1 VAASEVPSPP
11 SPYPLFENTENAGG
25 VIGLLPGH
33 TSGCFVSVPI
43 QADGKTGWDL
53 LLWEENEPSL
63 PQPSSPSGGAPEPS
77 SPENLPENSC
87 LPDNG
92 SAGGLPGN
100 PCPENSSPEPESLQ
114 GYENLAP
121 GTPENSP
128 EVEGNSSLENL
139 SEFSDNGSPENL
151 QGSCSGGSENLA
163 PETSPPENLS
173 PNPPENSP
181 EPGASEGL
189 ENGGSGGSENLSPE
203 SSPEVAGESS
213 SPQAPSENLTAGN
226 PSPEAPGSGEL
237 AQENGG
243 QENEAPGP
251 ETAEACSESGTT
263 PQAAV
268 GSEVSL
274 QVRVSQDGENWGEW
288 MGPGGPGTFF
298 TSPPADLS
306 FLPPSRYLQF
316 RVLLRAG
323 DPRLSGENGPRAWG
337 FRISCGERDLSE
349 ESEGW
354 LENFLSRYPRGKYL
368 RVERLGAEGGEVQSS
383 FPLLRRIRLKP
394 ARPVRGVVVAASP
407 LESLPEGV
415 PGLEGKR
422 VLAYLEISTSLPR
435 KLLRSAELEFSVPK
449 GWLGGNTWRGSR
461 VAVYHFDGHW
471 EELPTRE
478 LGENS
483 SEVTLLATTPG
494 FSVFA
499 FVDNTNLDF
508 SRGLFE
514 NTENVDNY
522 VRLISG
528 YTLGRFTSRVFDA
541 GGIAQWDNLAWS
553 FVEPQ
558 APASEIDY
566 VGAEPDVLKDGSG
579 RVGTLWSGS
588 YANLQN
594 QDGVVENVSEA
605 STGGGGQQITY
616 SYASTEIVY
625 EGGTTDFD
633 NAKAED
639 YNYENVYENLPFLA
653 HFFENSEEVSN
664 ATVDPVAVIDNTF
677 TPSAG
682 DYLVV
687 ATAEIGSN
695 NTAGRTVVDLIIND
709 VYGEITAAP
718 QNTANRFNIAWI
730 KKLNFP
736 GDPVNVRM
744 TFNDSSGSYTAYIR
758 NARIMFLKLNDY
770 FYQERESTF
779 STTSAA
785 LQTVTT
791 LNFSTATPDNY
802 LILASTE
809 ASVSVNNQ
817 TGSLRLSIDDSDNED
832 LAFRVTVAYD
842 WRAFGVMKFAE
853 LGAGSHSVQWMAA
866 VAGGKYIYARRS
878 RIIAIPIGKIV
889 NYRAENTSSGNLI
902 YQPSLDYSDYYVTLA
917 YAQQYNNA
925 AVAYENYLINNVAYD
940 THAEYT
946 RVAGFV
952 SVLLQKTLYLSA
964 GPNTFQLQAINAT
977 ASRNARIIAIYPRAA
992 LFDIEHQIMAATSK
1006 DNYELQVRYYV
1017 TGESGDAENV
1027 SVYLWNF
1034 YTGQWDLV
1042 GILSGGSATSPN
1054 VFTYDITG
1062 TNYML
1067 GSGLVRVRFVQPE
1080 PDLKRTYLMLDY
1092 VRVREIKYLPAG
1104 QSLNWQYTITGVTTG
1119 YENYDL
1125 KITAYSYNDLEY
1137 IWVDVWNVMSGSWE
1151 FTGYY
1156 LSRNTPAT
1164 ITYRLS
1170 PIENYLDG
1178 ENVYVRFRD
1187 DSPSDATPTYIIV
1200 DMVRLEEA
1208 FWGTSDVRLQVR
1220 VSGDNTN
1227 WTDWMGPDGTPNTY
1241 FEASVT
1247 SMENIPDNRYIQYRI
1262 YFWTNTTNLT
1272 GANGPKVDWVKISAS
1287 SLPNLI
1293 YPIGGIN
1300 LNNSRPTFQWETVA
1314 ADNYRIQVA
1323 TDSGFTNPV
1332 IDNSSIPG
1340 TENSWTPPSPLP
1352 DNLYYWRIQR
1362 YFNNSWYAW
1371 TPAETFRIDTIAPG
1385 PPPLTSPSD
1394 GEVLNDNTPLLDWEP
1409 PPENSYPLLYQVWIA
1424 YDSSF
1429 LSSVPGYPTG
1439 WISTDNYEVP
1449 SPGLPDNTYYWKV
1462 RAMDNAG
1469 NIGSWPTTYRSFRID
1484 TTPPQVPTPIWPS
1497 PGQWTQARPN
1507 LDWSAVTLENDGDAE
1522 LSTPILYEVQ
1532 VSQDPTFGAG
1542 VYSSGWISDDNWI
1555 AAPCYE
1561 NNTVWYWRVRARDNA
1576 GTGNESDWSGS
1587 RSFRVDNE
1595 CPRVQLYLPENDA
1608 VLTDQLTVTLRWYT
1622 TVDGGSGLENYQIQ
1636 IDDSGDFG
1644 SPLVDTLLPPTEN
1657 SYTHPFPGIGVYWW
1671 RVRARDAVGNW
1682 GEWSESR
1689 CLTLRRWF
1697 SLEGWS
1703 SSTFTPVGVW
1713 YPLEG
1718 WTGGALTPVAW
1729 SPSESWSAAISAP
1742 VPAPVPLSPP
1752 NGTNINNSTPTF
1764 RWENLQPADT
1774 YDLQVDN
1781 DNDWTTVW
1789 PTDLTGLGAK
1799 SYTPFSPYPDGVYYW
1814 RVRQTRTGA
1823 TGPWSEIWILRVDT
1837 RAPAAPILVSPR
1849 DGENLNDNTPLLD
1862 WEPVTTQADGTPE
1875 YATPVTYEIQLSN
1888 VSDFGNIVWSDNRF
1902 TSDNREVSIQLPDN
1916 VYYWRVR
1923 AWDNAGNP
1931 SAWSTVGSFRIDT
1944 VAPPAPILDYPT
1956 GGVWTNGAPNLQWH
1970 LTVTENSKPIKYRI
1984 QIRLSAGSYYSPVRD
1999 VWVEG
2004 DEVENWVVT
2013 PAITTEEVYYWHVM
2027 AIDNAGNPSPWSAED
2042 SFRVDRTPPNKVV
2055 LYRPDNNGCS
2065 ESLAQTFQWYTGSDS
2080 SPGSGIVGYW
2090 IQISTEPDFST
2101 LVHENTWT
2109 ANENSYSYTLPA
2121 YGRYYWRV
2129 CARDAVGWVGPWSD
2143 PFALHVGRWLSLE
2156 TWTSSTRNVPL
2167 GWLELEG
2174 WAATAASVPPS
2185 WRELEVWS
2193 SGVSATAIWRSLD
2206 SWTSMVSSVPVVWR
2220 SLDSWSGT
2228 VSPIPLYWY
2237 SLDSW
2242 TSTVSSVP
2250 VVWRSLDSWSGTVA
2264 SVPVLWHAVEGWTCT
2279 VSSVPLY
2286 WHPLE
2291 SWGVT
2296 VPAPASWRAVE
2307 GWSGRVGTP
2316 VSWYFLEAC
2325 TGALSAPVPAP
2336 ILLSPRNGENM
2347 RETTPTLM
2355 WDNLQPADSY
2365 WFQVATDGGFNSIV
2379 VEFTSWVGKSYTHVA
2394 GFTDGL
2400 YYWRVCQ
2407 TRTGVTGPWSQ
2418 VWTFRVDTLP
2428 PRAPS
2433 VTFPT
2438 DNLNLGYPNPRVTWI
2453 PPEENSLPLTY
2464 DLWVDNDSDF
2474 GSPEVTALRLSE
2486 NSYTLPSLPDGMYY
2500 LRVRA
2505 VDNAGN
2511 PGENA
2516 QLRFRID
2523 TVPPAAPVLVS
2534 PADGVWVN
2542 ENVTLDW
2549 EPVQENSTPVMYRVQ
2564 VSIYSDFATIERDSG
2579 WIYGDNWTV
2588 TPPLVTEYRYYWR
2601 VKARDNALGPNGE
2614 NGNEGQWS
2622 AVRSFRLDV
2631 KPPSVP
2637 SPSSPSPEACTEN
2650 LTVRFE
2656 WARAY
2661 DDYDNPNDPWSS
2673 GVAYYVIQVAGD
2685 RSFSSP
2691 LLETTI
2697 PDNSC
2702 LLTLP
2707 AYGRYYWRVRAV
2719 DAVGHAGD
2727 WSENRPFHVG
2737 RWLSLETWT
2746 SSTQNVPLG
2755 WLELEGWSGTASTVV
2770 SWGRLE
2776 EWSMTL
2782 AFPASWGRLEEWSM
2796 TLAFPASWGTLEGWT
2811 VGVPAPASWLS
2822 LEGWSGTASTVVS
2835 WGTLEGWSGTVGAP
2849 VPPPVLISPPDRS
2862 GYAGVTVTFTWDN
2875 LQPADSYHIQIDD
2888 EDTFSPPLVA
2898 DNILS
2903 TKSLT
2908 YDLPGTG
2915 TYYWKVRMSRTGAW
2929 SEWSAVWRVSVDVT
2943 PPAPPVLVSPRNW
2956 ENLNDPTPLL
2966 DWEPVEENSYPVAY
2980 FVFVYDVSTNTQVE
2994 NATLYDYGTGENTRW
3009 EVRTVL
3015 PDGQYYWKVY
3025 ARDSA
3030 GWSSPSSEEWYFRVD
3045 TLPPASPPLDSPSDD
3060 YKTNQTTVTLSWFAP
3075 PENSLPLTYYA
3086 AVSDNP
3092 AFPYENENSG
3102 WIENPGWT
3110 VTLADGHWYWRVR
3123 ARDNAG
3129 NVGPW
3134 SEVRRLVVD
3143 IDPPAAPILY
3153 LPENNLETNDNTVY
3167 FEWYPVEKEVTGAE
3181 EDSPPL
3187 TYYVSISDSAEFPHE
3202 NYGSGWIPE
3211 NRWESPPIPDGV
3223 WYWRVR
3229 ARDNA
3234 GNVGPWSE
3242 VRRMVVDTSVPTP
3255 PVPLSPP
3262 DMDNL
3267 NNTTPTLRWE
3277 NSLDLTTVWYKV
3289 WVATDNEFRNVVA
3302 ESGWILENSWTTPA
3316 LPDNLYY
3323 WRVQARDQFLNYSEN
3338 SATFRF
3344 RVDTLPPSPPTPVWP
3359 VQVKVNDNSPN
3370 FRWIAPPENSLP
3382 LTYRVAVKNI
3392 LGDVIHLGPWVYGE
3406 NYEYPG
3412 ELPDDEYYW
3421 CVQARDD
3428 AGNAGSFSGD
3438 SWFRVDTRKPSVP
3451 QPLSPVEGE
3460 NLNDNTPLLR
3470 WTAVTTDITG
3480 GVEKSPPVTYRVWVA
3495 TDEAFTNPLESPWLS
3510 ENSWE
3515 VPALPDGVY
3524 YWRVCARDNAGNI
3537 GDNSPT
3543 RRFRVDTLPP
3553 ENVFLIWPENGSNV
3567 GSQPNLDWN
3576 PAVDNSLPVRYR
3588 VLINRLGV
3596 TENYRDS
3603 GWILPDNWVVAPPLP
3618 DNDYEW
3624 RVLARDNAGNVFE
3637 TPARWFRVE
3646 TQPPAAPRLYSPL
3659 NGENTRD
3666 NTPLLGWENVWDVS
3680 RPVMFYVWVA
3690 TDNNFTN
3697 VVGERG
3703 WIYENWWEITP
3714 ALPDGVYYWR
3724 VCARDNVGNVGEN
3737 SATWSFRVDTLP
3749 PAAVQLS
3756 RPENAWATENLTVTF
3771 EWERVEENSLPVVYT
3786 LQVGRDPSFQNAE
3799 NLQTTENLLVH
3810 TLPGADHYYWRV
3822 RARDNAG
3829 NEGPWSEVRFLMI
3842 CRWRSLDSWQA
3853 GLAAPAGW
3861 RYAEGWQAG
3870 VTASPL
3876 GWAPLERWT
3885 GTVGSVGPAPLLLS
3899 PANGVKTNEN
3909 RPTFRWDNTNL
3920 WENGAYVGWRA
3931 DSWEIWI
3938 DNTPNFDN
3946 SGGRLLRENTVENFY
3961 TPSLQ
3966 LPDENYF
3973 WRVRGWYL
3981 GFPSPFSSTFSLLI
3995 DTLPPTVPQKVG
4007 PSDGFITTNLT
4018 VTLNWSPSSDS
4029 SRSPTGENA
4038 GVAHYELIVDNDF
4051 IPPYAHYDNSLT
4063 STTKNVTLSPG
4074 IYRWIVRAWDW
4085 AGNVSENQAP
4095 WTFIIDTAG
4104 PSTPSPLEPVGTK
4117 TNATLIYFD
4126 WTDAEDDYSG
4136 VDHYHIQVDNDPDF
4150 GSPEYE
4156 EWPSA
4161 SYLYLQI
4168 SSDENYFWR
4177 VRAIDRAGNPGEWST
4192 PASFLRDTCP
4202 PSAPSLSSPPDGHI
4216 TENTTLTFTWS
4227 LSTDNSYSPTG
4238 ESAGVWKYEVW
4249 VDNDSNFSSPEV
4261 RENVNHPENSLQA
4274 LLQDGNYFWKVRAW
4288 DWAGNAGPWSQTWS
4302 FIVDTTPPE
4311 APVLLSPPSGSSTKD
4326 NTPVLSWTKPY
4337 DLAGVWKYE
4346 VWVDNDPDFSSPEVR
4361 ENVLE
4366 NVWEVSVELPDEN
4379 YFWRVRAYDVLGH
4392 VGSWS
4397 SPFSLMVDTVP
4408 PPAPSASPSDGTI
4421 TKQKN
4426 PTLTWAGVVDLS
4438 RSPTGEVSGLRWYEL
4453 QIDNDPDFGS
4463 LLLTQFT
4470 PDNVFAAGSDENYP
4484 SLGFTDENW
4493 FYRVRAWDN
4502 AGNAGPWSQTWSF
4515 IVDTTPPPPPVPL
4528 LPENNG
4534 MRREAQ
4540 VTFIWSVPEDL
4551 SGIASYTLF
4560 VDNDEDFSSP
4570 SSYLVTTSS
4579 KTVTLTDERYYW
4591 RVRATDR
4598 AGNTGENSV
4607 TYSFLLDTVAP
4618 QVTTLGTP
4626 VNGLVTRENVQ
4637 TFSWSY
4643 VQDLSN
4649 SPTGEVAG
4657 VRCYELW
4664 IDNDSTFTSP
4674 FLQEN
4679 LTENLRQVELPDE
4692 NWFWRVRVWD
4702 NAGNFST
4709 SEVRSLL
4716 VDTRPP
4722 DVPIPSSPSDGAKT
4736 RDNRPV
4742 FSWSAVVDRSWSP
4755 TGENSGV
4762 RCYELWVDN
4771 DPDFSSPEVLENVST
4786 TSFQPSFLP
4795 DENYSWRV
4803 RAWDWAGNAGGFS
4816 PTRTLLIDTVAPPAP
4831 PKVDVSPDT
4840 GVDDPPQRVVT
4851 KENTVT
4857 LYWQEVQDTSSSP
4870 TGENAGVRWYEVTLE
4885 NVATGYRIS
4894 ENVAGTSRTLTVP
4907 EGEWRWWVRAWDW
4920 AGNVS
4925 ENQAP
4930 WTLIVDLTKPSPPAL
4945 VSPINGAV
4953 TNNYTIRFDW
4963 QDGWDQYG
4971 IPSTGAYTIQVDNST
4986 AFSETSPY
4994 FKSATVDLSER
5005 TFIFYAGGAPQD
5017 ERYYWRVKVKDNAG
5031 NESDW
5036 SSVWD
5041 VLLDTLPPEVPSKAY
5056 PDNNAVLND
5065 NQVTLAWGDVV
5076 DRSRSPSGDVAG
5088 LACYELW
5095 VATDNAFSRLV
5106 LRENLTSSSRSLELP
5121 DNRYWWKV
5129 RAWDRANNAS
5139 DFEAPFTFVVDVNP
5153 PPAPSLLS
5161 PENGLVTK
5169 DNRPVFRWTQVYDVT
5184 GVSYELWVD
5193 NDPDFSSPEVLEN
5206 VEENSYQPPGLG
5218 DELYYWR
5225 VRAWDGLIGG
5235 NRKAGEFSE
5244 VRVFLVDTVPPD
5256 LPENSPLHGRI
5267 VGDKFIPLSWNP
5279 VEDRSGSPTG
5289 EVAGL
5294 SRYEVQVDNDPD
5306 FSSVDYTGTTAD
5318 NVWST
5323 GDPGYPSAGFR
5334 EDNFYFRVRAWD
5346 NAGNVPPWTSCTVWN
5361 FVVDLTRPY
5370 GPALYLP
5377 DNNAAENHVAGDYVV
5392 VDHSWE
5398 EVKDAS
5404 GIDHYEIQVSLNPSF
5419 TSLLPSE
5426 YFSSNPSHLT
5436 SPTVTVFYP
5445 YDGRYWWRVRAYDRA
5460 APDQPGDW
5468 SRVYELVVDRV
5479 KPLTPSLH
5487 LPENGKVTSDN
5498 TPSFGWEN
5506 VPDNTSQAEQVSGV
5520 DHFVL
5525 QLDTSPAFSSP
5536 RTFDNLRE
5544 NGFTLPAEN
5553 SLPVGLWYWRVRA
5566 VDRAG
5571 NAGDWSGAFT
5581 LRIEDLVLTLFLSDN
5596 AVNPG
5601 ESLTAHGRAS
5611 WQPGNSPVVG
5621 ENVEVSL
5628 DGSPLENLA
5637 TDENGEYSL
5646 TLSSTVLGLHTVR
5659 VSLTDNQGTRE
5670 ENELTF
5676 KVETLTLTVSLNDYV
5691 VNPDQ
5696 SLTVSGRV
5704 RRVWENVPETSATVS
5719 VYIDDQIAGEGGTN
5733 QSGDYSVAVKAPSSL
5748 GPHQLRVRAVNT
5760 EGITGENRTS
5770 FTVKTLSVSLSLTD
5784 TAGNP
5789 RSEANPGEALRISGT
5804 VRLQP
5809 EGFPVTLN
5817 PIDLFLDNV
5826 LIRTDNTDLW
5836 GSYRFDVTAPEEIG
5850 TYEYRV
5856 RITGPEGITGENF
5869 ALLTVRRIDISMAYD
5884 DGVVNPGQ
5892 VNRVSG
5898 RAVLQPG
5905 NQPVQFSKV
5914 SFSLF
5919 DENGSWSGGAENYTD
5934 ANGNYSI
5941 TFASPSRIGTYY
5953 GKASTTVGVFWS
5965 ENVKELYVK
5974 TVRLSLTFDDNI
5986 VTLTQNFTMSG
5997 EAVLLP
6003 DNVPVRNTAVE
6014 IKVDGFPE
6022 TTVYTDENGR
6032 YSYLYTKDAP
6042 APSKHTVQVRLQNPE
6057 GIVGENTGYFEQRV
6071 VTFEWFGT
6079 LDSHGQ
6085 FDGVLNP
6092 GENFYLAVRILE
6104 NNGSEVFPVTMG
6116 SATVKVDGAT
6126 PSPPG
6131 LTHVT
6136 SGYWRTYASYTAPSS
6151 LGTYVRYL
6159 DVSILTANGISG
6171 YVYGQPAPYQVKA
6184 LRLPVL
6190 LSDRVVNPG
6199 ENVTV
6204 SGTLTLLPEG
6214 TPVENENVILTFAGQ
6229 EFVLPASSTGNY
6241 SLTLAAP
6248 GQIGKENVRVRV
6260 TDRRGLEAENST
6272 TLTVGTLWISLI
6284 PQGEVAPEGVPF
6296 GFSGRALSL
6305 PDLTPASRINLQV
6318 YVSGQLVR
6326 SVQTLDNG
6334 DYSFTYT
6341 FPKRGLYEVRVSG
6354 VDAEGLRGEN
6364 SREVLA
6370 GRPINLR
6377 GEVRSLEGTP
6387 IPTTFTFYEVGTG
6400 EKAFEVST
6408 DASGRYSKQ
6417 VFAGRFD
6424 LEVRFTGLGATLRY
6438 ENLNLDQL
6446 QPYDNLENLVRAD
6459 TPPSA
6464 FTSVDGTR
6472 ATHRSVVVLLHPV
6485 FTDNFSRLT
6494 VTFDFSSYLSQ
6505 VGDVW
6510 YLRVYRAEG
6519 WDFWTRVRSGTW
6531 INQGGTIDITHYTI
6545 TAEDNLRSS
6554 TAAYVLAEY
6563 DPFATQ
6569 VLRLENTISQME
6581 QATGALT
6588 QASGTMSGAAENLK
6602 RVVDNMASIVS
6613 GLVTQENMKTLENT
6627 LLSPLQTM
6635 SRILDNL
6642 IALQGTSVGLM
6653 ENMIDALWSGFRTV
6667 WQGIE
6672 NLRQQESE
6680 SASRLQSLMENAFQL
6695 MMENVAPREPI
6706 TVDPESLSLELY
6718 QEGTADVYLTVKNNA
6733 FIPLDLRPSAAG
6745 EVKDEDF
6752 LAFSP
6757 TLLSLNPGETGRIK
6771 VSVKI
6776 PRRTPPKTY
6785 TGEVVIKDTATEK
6798 SVPVTIRV
6806 LPSARGLFDLKVT
6819 PMVRTVSPGGMLPV
6833 KVTLVNMGEM
6843 ASETQ
6848 LFLELLTSAGVTLLP
6863 DATGQSKLVE
6873 AGETVT
6879 VDASLQVPDTAEEGY
6894 YLVKARADYRLNGNV
6909 ISVSATDTVEVRK
6922 YLRAELKMVPPSIAP
6937 GKVVRVGVEVKNVGN
6952 SSISSLVSVQLVTAA
6967 GEVIAEAAENLTLEA
6982 GETRL
6987 HTFELRVPENLP
6999 EGDYLVRTGGTYLWA
7014 GKEFSLTP
7022 DQEFMQVRRPPR
7034 ELKVLG
7040 LPLWMLALLL
7050 LCLVGMGVAGRFS
7063 YRYVKRR
7070 RGAKRRFEAT
7080 LFLNELPQP
7089 GPDSI
7094 KLGTL
7099 AEAKRDAYL
7108 KLNDL
7113 RMHVITAGATGG
7125 GKTISSMVIAEEALK
7140 QGKNV
7145 IVFDPTAQWTGFL
7158 RKCTDERM
7166 LSHYPRFG
7174 LTEADARSFPG
7185 VVKLITNPRQKID
7198 MKELLGEEARGKITV
7213 FVIERLKPGDMDV
7226 FVTNV
7231 IQSIFESQPREH
7243 PELKV
7248 LLIFDEVHR
7257 LLPKYGGSGAGELQ
7271 LERAV
7276 REFRK
7281 WGIGVMLVSQ
7291 TIADFSETI
7300 KTNCRTQIQFWT
7312 REEEELR
7319 RIAAKYG
7326 EEHVRSVSRAPIGF
7340 GMVVNPDYNRGRPY
7354 YVNFRP
7360 ILHSPFRLSPEELD
7374 KYYAA
7379 DDRIENIKFKLKKL
7393 EEKGVDVFDLRIE
7406 LGLAQRKLEE
7416 ASFDMVNAYLDS
7428 LEPRVDEVCAKHKL
7442 KGIKRVIELVPE
7454 EEIRR
7459 TQMAA
7464 IRERERQLAMM
7475 KRPPEIVEAYKEI
7488 LGAKKEVKHGEAE
7501 KPLKEEK
7508 EEEMVHPEARGEKLE
7523 EAEEKAKGEEKKKKN
7538 GGKNGGSKRKG

>member
-1 VAASEVPSPP
+1 
-11 SPYPLFENTENAGG
+11 
-25 VIGLLPGH
+25 
-33 TSGCFVSVPI
+33 
-43 QADGKTGWDL
+43 
-53 LLWEENEPSL
+53 
-63 PQPSSPSGGAPEPS
+63 
-77 SPENLPENSC
+77 
-87 LPDNG
+87 
-92 SAGGLPGN
+92 
-100 PCPENSSPEPESLQ
+100 
-114 GYENLAP
+114 
-121 GTPENSP
+121 
-128 EVEGNSSLENL
+128 
-139 SEFSDNGSPENL
+139 
-151 QGSCSGGSENLA
+151 
-163 PETSPPENLS
+163 
-173 PNPPENSP
+173 
-181 EPGASEGL
+181 
-189 ENGGSGGSENLSPE
+189 
-203 SSPEVAGESS
+203 
-213 SPQAPSENLTAGN
+213 
-226 PSPEAPGSGEL
+226 
-237 AQENGG
+237 
-243 QENEAPGP
+243 
-251 ETAEACSESGTT
+251 
-263 PQAAV
+263 
-268 GSEVSL
+268 
-274 QVRVSQDGENWGEW
+274 
-288 MGPGGPGTFF
+288 
-298 TSPPADLS
+298 
-306 FLPPSRYLQF
+306 
-316 RVLLRAG
+316 
-323 DPRLSGENGPRAWG
+323 
-337 FRISCGERDLSE
+337 
-349 ESEGW
+349 
-354 LENFLSRYPRGKYL
+354 
-368 RVERLGAEGGEVQSS
+368 
-383 FPLLRRIRLKP
+383 
-394 ARPVRGVVVAASP
+394 
-407 LESLPEGV
+407 
-415 PGLEGKR
+415 
-422 VLAYLEISTSLPR
+422 
-435 KLLRSAELEFSVPK
+435 
-449 GWLGGNTWRGSR
+449 
-461 VAVYHFDGHW
+461 
-471 EELPTRE
+471 
-478 LGENS
+478 
-483 SEVTLLATTPG
+483 
-494 FSVFA
+494 
-499 FVDNTNLDF
+499 
-508 SRGLFE
+508 
-514 NTENVDNY
+514 
-522 VRLISG
+522 
-528 YTLGRFTSRVFDA
+528 
-541 GGIAQWDNLAWS
+541 
-553 FVEPQ
+553 
-558 APASEIDY
+558 
-566 VGAEPDVLKDGSG
+566 
-579 RVGTLWSGS
+579 
-588 YANLQN
+588 
-594 QDGVVENVSEA
+594 
-605 STGGGGQQITY
+605 
-616 SYASTEIVY
+616 
-625 EGGTTDFD
+625 
-633 NAKAED
+633 
-639 YNYENVYENLPFLA
+639 
-653 HFFENSEEVSN
+653 
-664 ATVDPVAVIDNTF
+664 
-677 TPSAG
+677 
-682 DYLVV
+682 
-687 ATAEIGSN
+687 
-695 NTAGRTVVDLIIND
+695 
-709 VYGEITAAP
+709 
-718 QNTANRFNIAWI
+718 
-730 KKLNFP
+730 
-736 GDPVNVRM
+736 
-744 TFNDSSGSYTAYIR
+744 
-758 NARIMFLKLNDY
+758 
-770 FYQERESTF
+770 
-779 STTSAA
+779 
-785 LQTVTT
+785 
-791 LNFSTATPDNY
+791 
-802 LILASTE
+802 
-809 ASVSVNNQ
+809 
-817 TGSLRLSIDDSDNED
+817 
-832 LAFRVTVAYD
+832 
-842 WRAFGVMKFAE
+842 
-853 LGAGSHSVQWMAA
+853 
-866 VAGGKYIYARRS
+866 
-878 RIIAIPIGKIV
+878 
-889 NYRAENTSSGNLI
+889 
-902 YQPSLDYSDYYVTLA
+902 
-917 YAQQYNNA
+917 
-925 AVAYENYLINNVAYD
+925 
-940 THAEYT
+940 
-946 RVAGFV
+946 
-952 SVLLQKTLYLSA
+952 
-964 GPNTFQLQAINAT
+964 
-977 ASRNARIIAIYPRAA
+977 
-992 LFDIEHQIMAATSK
+992 
-1006 DNYELQVRYYV
+1006 
-1017 TGESGDAENV
+1017 
-1027 SVYLWNF
+1027 
-1034 YTGQWDLV
+1034 
-1042 GILSGGSATSPN
+1042 
-1054 VFTYDITG
+1054 
-1062 TNYML
+1062 
-1067 GSGLVRVRFVQPE
+1067 
-1080 PDLKRTYLMLDY
+1080 
-1092 VRVREIKYLPAG
+1092 
-1104 QSLNWQYTITGVTTG
+1104 
-1119 YENYDL
+1119 
-1125 KITAYSYNDLEY
+1125 
-1137 IWVDVWNVMSGSWE
+1137 
-1151 FTGYY
+1151 
-1156 LSRNTPAT
+1156 
-1164 ITYRLS
+1164 
-1170 PIENYLDG
+1170 
-1178 ENVYVRFRD
+1178 
-1187 DSPSDATPTYIIV
+1187 
-1200 DMVRLEEA
+1200 
-1208 FWGTSDVRLQVR
+1208 
-1220 VSGDNTN
+1220 
-1227 WTDWMGPDGTPNTY
+1227 
-1241 FEASVT
+1241 
-1247 SMENIPDNRYIQYRI
+1247 
-1262 YFWTNTTNLT
+1262 
-1272 GANGPKVDWVKISAS
+1272 
-1287 SLPNLI
+1287 
-1293 YPIGGIN
+1293 
-1300 LNNSRPTFQWETVA
+1300 
-1314 ADNYRIQVA
+1314 
-1323 TDSGFTNPV
+1323 
-1332 IDNSSIPG
+1332 
-1340 TENSWTPPSPLP
+1340 
-1352 DNLYYWRIQR
+1352 
-1362 YFNNSWYAW
+1362 
-1371 TPAETFRIDTIAPG
+1371 
-1385 PPPLTSPSD
+1385 
-1394 GEVLNDNTPLLDWEP
+1394 
-1409 PPENSYPLLYQVWIA
+1409 
-1424 YDSSF
+1424 
-1429 LSSVPGYPTG
+1429 
-1439 WISTDNYEVP
+1439 
-1449 SPGLPDNTYYWKV
+1449 
-1462 RAMDNAG
+1462 
-1469 NIGSWPTTYRSFRID
+1469 
-1484 TTPPQVPTPIWPS
+1484 
-1497 PGQWTQARPN
+1497 
-1507 LDWSAVTLENDGDAE
+1507 
-1522 LSTPILYEVQ
+1522 
-1532 VSQDPTFGAG
+1532 
-1542 VYSSGWISDDNWI
+1542 
-1555 AAPCYE
+1555 
-1561 NNTVWYWRVRARDNA
+1561 
-1576 GTGNESDWSGS
+1576 
-1587 RSFRVDNE
+1587 
-1595 CPRVQLYLPENDA
+1595 
-1608 VLTDQLTVTLRWYT
+1608 
-1622 TVDGGSGLENYQIQ
+1622 
-1636 IDDSGDFG
+1636 
-1644 SPLVDTLLPPTEN
+1644 
-1657 SYTHPFPGIGVYWW
+1657 
-1671 RVRARDAVGNW
+1671 
-1682 GEWSESR
+1682 
-1689 CLTLRRWF
+1689 
-1697 SLEGWS
+1697 
-1703 SSTFTPVGVW
+1703 
-1713 YPLEG
+1713 
-1718 WTGGALTPVAW
+1718 
-1729 SPSESWSAAISAP
+1729 
-1742 VPAPVPLSPP
+1742 
-1752 NGTNINNSTPTF
+1752 
-1764 RWENLQPADT
+1764 
-1774 YDLQVDN
+1774 
-1781 DNDWTTVW
+1781 
-1789 PTDLTGLGAK
+1789 
-1799 SYTPFSPYPDGVYYW
+1799 
-1814 RVRQTRTGA
+1814 
-1823 TGPWSEIWILRVDT
+1823 
-1837 RAPAAPILVSPR
+1837 
-1849 DGENLNDNTPLLD
+1849 
-1862 WEPVTTQADGTPE
+1862 
-1875 YATPVTYEIQLSN
+1875 
-1888 VSDFGNIVWSDNRF
+1888 
-1902 TSDNREVSIQLPDN
+1902 
-1916 VYYWRVR
+1916 
-1923 AWDNAGNP
+1923 
-1931 SAWSTVGSFRIDT
+1931 
-1944 VAPPAPILDYPT
+1944 
-1956 GGVWTNGAPNLQWH
+1956 
-1970 LTVTENSKPIKYRI
+1970 
-1984 QIRLSAGSYYSPVRD
+1984 
-1999 VWVEG
+1999 
-2004 DEVENWVVT
+2004 
-2013 PAITTEEVYYWHVM
+2013 
-2027 AIDNAGNPSPWSAED
+2027 
-2042 SFRVDRTPPNKVV
+2042 
-2055 LYRPDNNGCS
+2055 
-2065 ESLAQTFQWYTGSDS
+2065 
-2080 SPGSGIVGYW
+2080 
-2090 IQISTEPDFST
+2090 
-2101 LVHENTWT
+2101 
-2109 ANENSYSYTLPA
+2109 
-2121 YGRYYWRV
+2121 
-2129 CARDAVGWVGPWSD
+2129 
-2143 PFALHVGRWLSLE
+2143 
-2156 TWTSSTRNVPL
+2156 
-2167 GWLELEG
+2167 
-2174 WAATAASVPPS
+2174 
-2185 WRELEVWS
+2185 
-2193 SGVSATAIWRSLD
+2193 
-2206 SWTSMVSSVPVVWR
+2206 
-2220 SLDSWSGT
+2220 
-2228 VSPIPLYWY
+2228 
-2237 SLDSW
+2237 
-2242 TSTVSSVP
+2242 
-2250 VVWRSLDSWSGTVA
+2250 
-2264 SVPVLWHAVEGWTCT
+2264 
-2279 VSSVPLY
+2279 
-2286 WHPLE
+2286 
-2291 SWGVT
+2291 
-2296 VPAPASWRAVE
+2296 
-2307 GWSGRVGTP
+2307 
-2316 VSWYFLEAC
+2316 
-2325 TGALSAPVPAP
+2325 
-2336 ILLSPRNGENM
+2336 M

-2691 LLETTI
+2691 LLETTV

>member
-1 VAASEVPSPP
+1 MSGEILEGSAAGVASVEEPDRSPQPPSRPKPLYPQPSCGGDLFEGRVAPAPPPSPYELLRRSLSLFLILSLLSSSFPVLPVAASEVPSPP
-11 SPYPLFENTENAGG
+11 SPYPLFENTENEGG
-25 VIGLLPGH
+25 VIRLLPGQ

-43 QADGKTGWDL
+43 EGEIEGAL
-53 LLWEENEPSL
+53 LFWEENEPSL
-63 PQPSSPSGGAPEPS
+63 PAQPGPPGGKALAGESSPSSENPPESSCMEAFENSSPPPDDGSPGAPS
-77 SPENLPENSC
+77 
-87 LPDNG
+87 
-92 SAGGLPGN
+92 
-100 PCPENSSPEPESLQ
+100 ENSSPEPENLE
-114 GYENLAP
+114 GPDWGAPENLAP
-121 GTPENSP
+121 ETSPFQNLHEFDNASSEGFENS
-128 EVEGNSSLENL
+128 
-139 SEFSDNGSPENL
+139 SPENL
-151 QGSCSGGSENLA
+151 PSEGQPENSSEPENFGSGGLENLA
-163 PETSPPENLS
+163 PETSPPENCPGIAEENSS
-173 PNPPENSP
+173 PENLPPSPPENSSP
-181 EPGASEGL
+181 EPETVQGP
-189 ENGGSGGSENLSPE
+189 ENDGSGGSETPLPNN
-203 SSPEVAGESS
+203 SPEVVGENSA
-213 SPQAPSENLTAGN
+213 PQVPSENLTAEG
-226 PSPEAPGSGEL
+226 PYPETPGEGSGE
-237 AQENGG
+237 AVQENGG
-243 QENEAPGP
+243 QENGP
-251 ETAEACSESGTT
+251 EGGAGVCAESGIPAEGT
-263 PQAAV
+263 PA

-274 QVRVSQDGENWGEW
+274 QVRVSQDGESWSEW
-288 MGPGGPGTFF
+288 MGPEGPGTFF

-306 FLPPSRYLQF
+306 FLPLSRYLQF
-316 RVLLRAG
+316 RVFLRSG

-337 FRISCGERDLSE
+337 FRISAGERDLSE
-349 ESEGW
+349 ESESW
-354 LENFLSRYPRGKYL
+354 LENFLALHPRGKYV

-415 PGLEGKR
+415 PELEGRR

-435 KLLRSAELEFSVPK
+435 GLLRSAELEFSVPRW
-449 GWLGGNTWRGSR
+449 WLAGNAWKGSR
-461 VAVYHFDGHW
+461 VAVYHFDGSW

-483 SEVTLLATTPG
+483 SEITFLATTPG

-499 FVDNTNLDF
+499 FVDNTDLDF
-508 SRGLFE
+508 SQGFHE

-528 YTLGRFTSRVFDA
+528 YTLGRFTARVFDA
-541 GGIAQWDNLAWS
+541 GGIAQWDNLEWS
-553 FVEPQ
+553 FTEPE
-558 APASEIDY
+558 APASDIDY
-566 VGAEPDVLKDGSG
+566 VEAEPDVLKDGSG
-579 RVGTLWSGS
+579 RVGTQWQGTYENTRYPDDGS
-588 YANLQN
+588 YENLSETGAAG
-594 QDGVVENVSEA
+594 GVTYTVMESNDNETVFAGGVINTENAREPADTTEA
-605 STGGGGQQITY
+605 
-616 SYASTEIVY
+616 
-625 EGGTTDFD
+625 GGT
-633 NAKAED
+633 
-639 YNYENVYENLPFLA
+639 NYENIHENAYVSFGYTYAQTYKSSRGEVENFPYQQQEAGGYATYVEGGVIVYSQQEAIAVYSTGAEVPSAKRWTGTEWVAMPTPNAVAGTVQWVVVKSARTRNELILGILDSSGDISLQIWNGVTGGWSEPYVVSNVGTTVDAYRCFDIEYENGNDRAIVVFNMDNNTDNLYYVIWDGNSWSDPLPIDVPTTGIPYWVELASNPLPDNNDILMIMLDSNRNVWGAHWNGSAWDDMGNPNVWDTSASIATRKAIDVAYEYTTGDGMFVWADSVATDHYYRTWTGGVLSDPTLLDDPNAGSITDWIQLVADPLSDDLIIGLQNEDTEVNVAFWNGSSWGAVSVLEGGIESAADQSFALTFQRWPGREGYVWAFFGEGALLGRREYTGSWSAKSTSGDDTARVVLQTHWFDGTILGVVMGDDSAGGSYDGIYPIWSTSPGSWSNLTATERWVVSELPANPIFERAGISCRRHWPVLYGLEVYENVDNIPLAENYFLEIYYKLSNTFDKF
-653 HFFENSEEVSN
+653 HVEVENSQSPGTWVRAGDLTKDVWTLFSYQLHPDFLFGGENVHIRIIDNDNTKESITNIYVDFVRVKGSKPGYNLDVVHTLMAPTGAATYTLEVEYYTIGDSEN
-664 ATVDPVAVIDNTF
+664 VAVYLWDFDVGQWVKVGELISSTPTQWTF
-677 TPSAG
+677 NLTGTP
-682 DYLVV
+682 YLLGTGKVKVRYVQSDV
-687 ATAEIGSN
+687 ATALD
-695 NTAGRTVVDLIIND
+695 TT
-709 VYGEITAAP
+709 ITS
-718 QNTANRFNIAWI
+718 FM
-730 KKLNFP
+730 LN
-736 GDPVNVRM
+736 
-744 TFNDSSGSYTAYIR
+744 
-758 NARIMFLKLNDY
+758 
-770 FYQERESTF
+770 
-779 STTSAA
+779 
-785 LQTVTT
+785 
-791 LNFSTATPDNY
+791 
-802 LILASTE
+802 
-809 ASVSVNNQ
+809 
-817 TGSLRLSIDDSDNED
+817 
-832 LAFRVTVAYD
+832 
-842 WRAFGVMKFAE
+842 
-853 LGAGSHSVQWMAA
+853 
-866 VAGGKYIYARRS
+866 
-878 RIIAIPIGKIV
+878 
-889 NYRAENTSSGNLI
+889 
-902 YQPSLDYSDYYVTLA
+902 
-917 YAQQYNNA
+917 
-925 AVAYENYLINNVAYD
+925 
-940 THAEYT
+940 YT
-946 RVAGFV
+946 RVK
-952 SVLLQKTLYLSA
+952 ST
-964 GPNTFQLQAINAT
+964 T
-977 ASRNARIIAIYPRAA
+977 A
-992 LFDIEHQIMAATSK
+992 
-1006 DNYELQVRYYV
+1006 
-1017 TGESGDAENV
+1017 
-1027 SVYLWNF
+1027 
-1034 YTGQWDLV
+1034 
-1042 GILSGGSATSPN
+1042 
-1054 VFTYDITG
+1054 
-1062 TNYML
+1062 
-1067 GSGLVRVRFVQPE
+1067 
-1080 PDLKRTYLMLDY
+1080 
-1092 VRVREIKYLPAG
+1092 AG
-1104 QSLNWQYTITGVTTG
+1104 QSLDWQYTITGVTSG

-1125 KITAYSYNDLEY
+1125 KIRGYSYNDLEY
-1137 IWVDVWNVMSGSWE
+1137 IWIEVWNVVSESWE
-1151 FTGYY
+1151 PTQYY
-1156 LSRNTPAT
+1156 LPRNAPST
-1164 ITYRLS
+1164 ITFRLS
-1170 PIENYLDG
+1170 PLDNYLDG
-1178 ENVYVRFRD
+1178 DNVYIKLRD
-1187 DSPSDATPTYIIV
+1187 DSPSDATTTYVII
-1200 DMVRLEEA
+1200 DMIRLEEA
-1208 FWGTSDVRLQVR
+1208 FWGTSDVKLQLR
-1220 VSGDNTN
+1220 VSGDNLT

-1241 FEASVT
+1241 FESTVT

-1262 YFWTNTTNLT
+1262 YFWANTPSLS
-1272 GANGPKVDWVKISAS
+1272 GASGPRVDWVRINAS

-1293 YPIGGIN
+1293 YPVGGISLSN
-1300 LNNSRPTFQWETVA
+1300 PQPTFQWETVS
-1314 ADNYRIQVA
+1314 ADNYRLQIA
-1323 TDSGFTNPV
+1323 TDPDFANLIV
-1332 IDNSSIPG
+1332 DNSSIPG

-1352 DNLYYWRIQR
+1352 DNFYYWRIQR

-1371 TPAETFRIDTIAPG
+1371 TSTETFRIDTLPPG
-1385 PPPLTSPSD
+1385 PPTLLSPSD
-1394 GEVLNDNTPLLDWEP
+1394 GEVLNDNTPLLDWDP
-1409 PPENSYPLLYQVWIA
+1409 PEENSYPLLYQVWIA
-1424 YDSSF
+1424 YDSAF
-1429 LSSVPGYPTG
+1429 LNSVPGYPTD
-1439 WISTDNYEVP
+1439 WISADNYEVP

-1469 NIGSWPTTYRSFRID
+1469 NPGSWPTAYRSFRID
-1484 TTPPQVPTPIWPS
+1484 ITPPQVPTQVWPA
-1497 PGQWTQARPN
+1497 PAQWTRALPN
-1507 LDWSAVTLENDGDAE
+1507 LDWDPVSLENDGDTE
-1522 LSTPILYEVQ
+1522 LSLPVLYEVQ
-1532 VSQDPTFGAG
+1532 VSQDPTFGTG
-1542 VYSSGWISDDNWI
+1542 VYSSGWIPDDNWI
-1555 AAPCYE
+1555 AVYCYE

-1576 GTGNESDWSGS
+1576 GTGNMSEWSAP

-1595 CPRVQLYLPENDA
+1595 CPQVQLYWPEDGS
-1608 VLTDQLTVTLRWYT
+1608 VFTDQLSLTLQWCT
-1622 TVDGGSGLENYQIQ
+1622 LVDGGSGLENYRIQ
-1636 IDDSGDFG
+1636 IDDSPDFS
-1644 SPLVDTLLPPTEN
+1644 SPLVDTLLSPSEN
-1657 SYTHPFPGIGVYWW
+1657 SYSYEFPGIGTYWW
-1671 RVRARDAVGNW
+1671 RVRGIDAVGNE
-1682 GEWSESR
+1682 GEWSETRS
-1689 CLTLRRWF
+1689 LTLRCWF
-1697 SLEGWS
+1697 LLEGWTTS
-1703 SSTFTPVGVW
+1703 PQAPITGWRELEGWLFSGSAPAAWF
-1713 YPLEG
+1713 PLEG
-1718 WTGGALTPVAW
+1718 WTDNV
-1729 SPSESWSAAISAP
+1729 SAP
-1742 VPAPVPLSPP
+1742 VPAPVLLSPE
-1752 NGTNINNSTPTF
+1752 NGKNLSTRQPTLT
-1764 RWENLQPADT
+1764 WENLQPADS
-1774 YDLQVDN
+1774 YWIWVDN
-1781 DNDWTTVW
+1781 DPDFSSLLVSKAKTV
-1789 PTDLTGLGAK
+1789 PNY
-1799 SYTPFSPYPDGVYYW
+1799 SFSEDFLELEDGVYYW
-1814 RVRQTRTGA
+1814 RVRMTRSGVS
-1823 TGPWSEIWILRVDT
+1823 SENSETWCFRVDLTRPSSPLILSPIQNENLGTSTPTVRWENVTTEYDGSPEYSLPLTYQVIVDNDPDFTSPEHVSPWILENQYT
-1837 RAPAAPILVSPR
+1837 LPA
-1849 DGENLNDNTPLLD
+1849 
-1862 WEPVTTQADGTPE
+1862 
-1875 YATPVTYEIQLSN
+1875 
-1888 VSDFGNIVWSDNRF
+1888 
-1902 TSDNREVSIQLPDN
+1902 LPDN
-1916 VYYWRVR
+1916 LYRVRVR
-1923 AWDNAGNP
+1923 ARDNAGNVSDNAEVVFRVDTKP
-1931 SAWSTVGSFRIDT
+1931 PPTPTILWPKDDAWTT
-1944 VAPPAPILDYPT
+1944 T
-1956 GGVWTNGAPNLQWH
+1956 TPNLRWTQVEDNSEPVRYH
-1970 LTVTENSKPIKYRI
+1970 VQIATENWSDATIVVQNDQLY
-1984 QIRLSAGSYYSPVRD
+1984 G
-1999 VWVEG
+1999 
-2004 DEVENWVVT
+2004 ENWVVS
-2013 PAITTEEVYYWHVM
+2013 PALTQGYYYWRIR
-2027 AIDNAGNPSPWSAED
+2027 AIDNAGNPSPFSSAVG
-2042 SFRVDRTPPNKVV
+2042 FRVDATPPPQVQ
-2055 LYRPDNNGCS
+2055 LYFPENQGAFENGA
-2065 ESLAQTFQWYTGSDS
+2065 LVTLVWQTALDT
-2080 SPGSGIVGYW
+2080 PSGTENYW
-2090 IQISTEPDFST
+2090 IQISTDSSFTLLLVDENQAYPDNDYVYVFPGIGT
-2101 LVHENTWT
+2101 
-2109 ANENSYSYTLPA
+2109 
-2121 YGRYYWRV
+2121 YYWRV
-2129 CARDAVGWVGPWSD
+2129 KAVDKAGNPGPWSEIRS
-2143 PFALHVGRWLSLE
+2143 VRIC
-2156 TWTSSTRNVPL
+2156 TWRS
-2167 GWLELEG
+2167 LEG
-2174 WAATAASVPPS
+2174 WTAAVGSVPAFWQGLEGWTVTVASVPPS
-2185 WRELEVWS
+2185 WRMLEGWS
-2193 SGVSATAIWRSLD
+2193 CGVSAPAGWH
-2206 SWTSMVSSVPVVWR
+2206 
-2220 SLDSWSGT
+2220 
-2228 VSPIPLYWY
+2228 

-2242 TSTVSSVP
+2242 TSTVPSFP
-2250 VVWRSLDSWSGTVA
+2250 VLWHPLESWSGTVA
-2264 SVPVLWHAVEGWTCT
+2264 SVPLYWHSLDSWTSTVPSFPVL
-2279 VSSVPLY
+2279 

-2291 SWGVT
+2291 SWGVA
-2296 VPAPASWRAVE
+2296 VFAPASWRAVE
-2307 GWSGRVGTP
+2307 SWSGQVGTP
-2316 VSWYFLEAC
+2316 VSWYPLEAC
-2325 TGALSAPVPAP
+2325 TGSLSAPVPAP
-2336 ILLSPRNGENM
+2336 VLLSPPNGENM
-2347 RETTPTLM
+2347 RETTPTLE
-2355 WDNLQPADSY
+2355 WDNLQPADYY
-2365 WFQVATDGGFNSIV
+2365 WFQVATDNDFTNVV
-2379 VEFTSWVGKSYTHVA
+2379 VEFTGWVGKSYTHVG

-2407 TRTGVTGPWSQ
+2407 TRTGVTGPWSET
-2418 VWTFRVDTLP
+2418 WTFRVDTLP
-2428 PRAPS
+2428 PASPT

-2438 DNLNLGYPNPRVTWI
+2438 DNLNLGYPNPTIRWI

-2464 DLWVDNDSDF
+2464 DLWVDNDPDF
-2474 GSPEVTALRLSE
+2474 GSQEVSSLHLTE
-2486 NSYTLPSLPDGMYY
+2486 NSYTLPSLPDGLYY

-2523 TVPPAAPVLVS
+2523 TVPPVVPQLVS
-2534 PADGVWVN
+2534 PSPDVWVS
-2542 ENVTLDW
+2542 ENVVLDW

-2564 VSIYSDFATIERDSG
+2564 LSIYSDFATLERDSG
-2579 WIYGDNWTV
+2579 WIYEDNWTV
-2588 TPPLVTEYRYYWR
+2588 TPPLVSEYRYYWR

-2614 NGNEGQWS
+2614 NGNESPWS
-2622 AVRSFRLDV
+2622 AVRSFRLDA

-2637 SPSSPSPEACTEN
+2637 SPFSPSPEASTDN

-2656 WARAY
+2656 WVRAY

-2673 GVAYYVIQVAGD
+2673 GVAYYLIQVAED
-2685 RSFSSP
+2685 RSFASP
-2691 LLETTI
+2691 VLENTV

-2702 LLTLP
+2702 YLTLP

-2719 DAVGHAGD
+2719 DAVGHEGD

-2737 RWLSLETWT
+2737 RWLSLEGWI

-2755 WLELEGWSGTASTVV
+2755 WLELEGWMGEASTVV
-2770 SWGRLE
+2770 SWGKLE
-2776 EWSMTL
+2776 GWFGTVISPASWNPLEGWSIAL
-2782 AFPASWGRLEEWSM
+2782 AFPASWN
-2796 TLAFPASWGTLEGWT
+2796 PLEGWT
-2811 VGVPAPASWLS
+2811 VDVSTPVFWLS
-2822 LEGWSGTASTVVS
+2822 LEGWTGAAFTVVS
-2835 WGTLEGWSGTVGAP
+2835 WVTLEGISGTVRAP
-2849 VPPPVLISPPDRS
+2849 VPAPLLLSPPDKS
-2862 GYAGVTVTFTWDN
+2862 GYAGTLVTFEWDN
-2875 LQPADSYHIQIDD
+2875 LQAADYYNLQIDD
-2888 EDTFSPPLVA
+2888 ENTFSSPLLDTTTA
-2898 DNILS
+2898 S
-2903 TKSLT
+2903 KQYT

-2915 TYYWKVRMSRTGAW
+2915 TYYWRVRQYRNPAW
-2929 SEWSAVWRVSVDVT
+2929 SDWSEAWRVSVDIT
-2943 PPAPPVLVSPRNW
+2943 PPAPPALVSPRNW
-2956 ENLNDPTPLL
+2956 ENLNDNTPLL
-2966 DWEPVEENSYPVAY
+2966 DWEPVEENSYPVK
-2980 FVFVYDVSTNTQVE
+2980 YDVLVFELVSQDLVRS
-2994 NATLYDYGTGENTRW
+2994 ATLYDLGTGENTQW
-3009 EVRTVL
+3009 EIAPPL
-3015 PDGQYYWKVY
+3015 PDGRYYWKVY
-3025 ARDSA
+3025 ATDNA
-3030 GWSSPSSEEWYFRVD
+3030 GNSSPASEERYFRVD
-3045 TLPPASPPLDSPSDD
+3045 TLPPAPPQLDFPPDNH
-3060 YKTNQTTVTLSWFAP
+3060 KTNQTSPQLSWYEVE
-3075 PENSLPLTYYA
+3075 ENSKPVLYYA
-3086 AVSDNP
+3086 SVSDSSS
-3092 AFPYENENSG
+3092 FPYENENSG
-3102 WIENPGWT
+3102 WMGGTSWT
-3110 VTLADGHWYWRVR
+3110 PSLSDGHWYWRVK
-3123 ARDNAG
+3123 AKDNAG
-3129 NVGPW
+3129 NEGPW
-3134 SEVRRLVVD
+3134 SEVRLLVVD
-3143 IDPPAAPILY
+3143 VDPPAPPVSVY
-3153 LPENNLETNDNTVY
+3153 PENNLKTNDNTV
-3167 FEWYPVEKEVTGAE
+3167 FFDWLPVENEVTGAE

-3187 TYYVSISDSAEFPHE
+3187 TYYVSISDSPSFLHE
-3202 NYGSGWIPE
+3202 NFGSGWVDTD
-3211 NRWESPPIPDGV
+3211 NWESFPLPDGV
-3223 WYWRVR
+3223 WYWRVC

-3234 GNVGPWSE
+3234 GNEGPWSE
-3242 VRRMVVDTSVPTP
+3242 VRRFTLDTSRPTP
-3255 PVPLSPP
+3255 PSPVSP
-3262 DMDNL
+3262 RDGENL
-3267 NNTTPTLRWE
+3267 GTLMPTLRWE
-3277 NSLDLTTVWYKV
+3277 NSFDLTEVVYKV
-3289 WVATDNEFRNVVA
+3289 WVSTDNLFQNVVR
-3302 ESGWILENSWTTPA
+3302 ESDWIPDNYWVVTPA
-3316 LPDNLYY
+3316 LEDNL
-3323 WRVQARDQFLNYSEN
+3323 
-3338 SATFRF
+3338 
-3344 RVDTLPPSPPTPVWP
+3344 
-3359 VQVKVNDNSPN
+3359 
-3370 FRWIAPPENSLP
+3370 
-3382 LTYRVAVKNI
+3382 
-3392 LGDVIHLGPWVYGE
+3392 
-3406 NYEYPG
+3406 
-3412 ELPDDEYYW
+3412 
-3421 CVQARDD
+3421 
-3428 AGNAGSFSGD
+3428 
-3438 SWFRVDTRKPSVP
+3438 
-3451 QPLSPVEGE
+3451 
-3460 NLNDNTPLLR
+3460 
-3470 WTAVTTDITG
+3470 
-3480 GVEKSPPVTYRVWVA
+3480 
-3495 TDEAFTNPLESPWLS
+3495 
-3510 ENSWE
+3510 
-3515 VPALPDGVY
+3515 Y
-3524 YWRVCARDNAGNI
+3524 YWRVCARDNAGNV
-3537 GDNSPT
+3537 GENSAP
-3543 RRFRVDTLPP
+3543 RSFRVDTLPP
-3553 ENVFLIWPENGSNV
+3553 ENVFLIWPDNGINV

-3588 VLINRLGV
+3588 VLINRLGL

-3603 GWILPDNWVVAPPLP
+3603 GWILPDNWVVTPSLS

-3637 TPARWFRVE
+3637 TEVRWFRVE
-3646 TQPPAAPRLYSPL
+3646 TQPPAAPQLYSPL
-3659 NGENTRD
+3659 EGENTRD
-3666 NTPLLGWENVWDVS
+3666 NTPFLSWENVWDVS
-3680 RPVMFYVWVA
+3680 RPVMFYAWVA
-3690 TDNNFTN
+3690 EDNAFTN
-3697 VVGERG
+3697 VVRERG
-3703 WIYENWWEITP
+3703 WSYENGWEVTP
-3714 ALPDGVYYWR
+3714 ALQDGVYYWR

-3737 SATWSFRVDTLP
+3737 SAPRSFRVDTLP
-3749 PAAVQLS
+3749 PAEVQLGG
-3756 RPENAWATENLTVTF
+3756 PENAWATENLTVSF
-3771 EWERVEENSLPVVYT
+3771 WWYPVEENSLPVVYT
-3786 LQVGRDPSFQNAE
+3786 LQVGRDPDFQDAE
-3799 NLQTTENLLVH
+3799 NLQTTENHLEH
-3810 TLPGADHYYWRV
+3810 TLPEVDHYYWRV

-3829 NEGPWSEVRFLMI
+3829 NEGPWSETRFLMI

-3853 GLAAPAGW
+3853 SLTAPAGW
-3861 RYAEGWQAG
+3861 RHAEGWQGG
-3870 VTASPL
+3870 VTAAPL
-3876 GWAPLERWT
+3876 GWGPLELWD
-3885 GTVGSVGPAPLLLS
+3885 GTAGSVGPAPLLLS
-3899 PANGVKTNEN
+3899 PPDGVKTRDN
-3909 RPTFRWDNTNL
+3909 RTTFRWENTDL
-3920 WENGAYVGWRA
+3920 WEDGTYVGWRA

-3946 SGGRLLRENTVENFY
+3946 SGGRLVRENTVENFY
-3961 TPSLQ
+3961 VPVLE

-3973 WRVRGWYL
+3973 WRVRGWFL
-3981 GFPSPFSSTFSLLI
+3981 GFASPFSSTFTLLV
-3995 DTLPPTVPQKVG
+3995 DTLPPTVPLKLG
-4007 PSDGFITTNLT
+4007 PSDGYITTNLT
-4018 VTLNWSPSSDS
+4018 VTLNWSLSSDS

-4038 GVAHYELIVDNDF
+4038 GVAHYELIVDDDF
-4051 IPPYAHYDNSLT
+4051 ALPYAHHDNALT

-4085 AGNVSENQAP
+4085 AGNVSENEAP

-4104 PSTPSPLEPVGTK
+4104 PSTPTPLEPAGTK
-4117 TNATLIYFD
+4117 TNGTLIYFD
-4126 WTDAEDDYSG
+4126 WTDATDDYSG
-4136 VDHYHIQVDNDPDF
+4136 VDHYHLQVDNDPDF
-4150 GSPEYE
+4150 TSPEYE

-4168 SSDENYFWR
+4168 SSDENYSWR
-4177 VRAIDRAGNPGEWST
+4177 VRAIDRAGNPGNWSAVST
-4192 PASFLRDTCP
+4192 FLRDTCP
-4202 PSAPSLSSPPDGHI
+4202 PSAPSLSSPSDGHV

-4227 LSTDNSYSPTG
+4227 LSTDTSYSPTG
-4238 ESAGVWKYEVW
+4238 ESAGVWRYEVW
-4249 VDNDSNFSSPEV
+4249 VDNDPNFTSPEL

-4274 LLQDGNYFWKVRAW
+4274 FLSDENYSWRVRAW
-4288 DWAGNAGPWSQTWS
+4288 DEAGNAGPWSQTWS

-4311 APVLLSPPSGSSTKD
+4311 AP
-4326 NTPVLSWTKPY
+4326 
-4337 DLAGVWKYE
+4337 
-4346 VWVDNDPDFSSPEVR
+4346 
-4361 ENVLE
+4361 
-4366 NVWEVSVELPDEN
+4366 LP
-4379 YFWRVRAYDVLGH
+4379 
-4392 VGSWS
+4392 
-4397 SPFSLMVDTVP
+4397 
-4408 PPAPSASPSDGTI
+4408 
-4421 TKQKN
+4421 Q
-4426 PTLTWAGVVDLS
+4426 
-4438 RSPTGEVSGLRWYEL
+4438 
-4453 QIDNDPDFGS
+4453 
-4463 LLLTQFT
+4463 
-4470 PDNVFAAGSDENYP
+4470 
-4484 SLGFTDENW
+4484 
-4493 FYRVRAWDN
+4493 
-4502 AGNAGPWSQTWSF
+4502 
-4515 IVDTTPPPPPVPL
+4515 
-4528 LPENNG
+4528 LPENGG

-4540 VTFIWSVPEDL
+4540 VTFTWSVPEDL
-4551 SGIASYTLF
+4551 SGIASYVLF

-4570 SSYLVTTSS
+4570 SSYLVTTNA
-4579 KTVTLTDERYYW
+4579 KTVTLTDEKYYW

-4607 TYSFLLDTVAP
+4607 TYSFLLDTLPP
-4618 QVTTLGTP
+4618 QVTALGTP
-4626 VNGLVTRENVQ
+4626 VDGLVTRENVQ

-4657 VRCYELW
+4657 VVAYELW
-4664 IDNDSTFTSP
+4664 IDNDDDFSSP
-4674 FLQEN
+4674 YLQEN
-4679 LTENLRQVELPDE
+4679 LTENFREVELPDE

-4722 DVPIPSSPSDGAKT
+4722 DVPAPLSPSDGA
-4736 RDNRPV
+4736 RINDNRPV
-4742 FSWSAVVDRSWSP
+4742 FSWSAVMDRSWSP

-4771 DPDFSSPEVLENVST
+4771 DPGFTSPEVLENVEENSY
-4786 TSFQPSFLP
+4786 QPSFLP
-4795 DENYSWRV
+4795 DELYSWRV
-4803 RAWDWAGNAGGFS
+4803 RAWDWAGNASDFS

-4840 GVDDPPQRVVT
+4840 GVDDPPQGVVT
-4851 KENTVT
+4851 KENGVT
-4857 LYWQEVQDTSSSP
+4857 LYWQEVQDISNSP

-4885 NVATGYRIS
+4885 NVATGHRIS
-4894 ENVAGTSRTLTVP
+4894 ENVTGTSLGLTVL

-4925 ENQAP
+4925 ENEAP
-4930 WTLIVDLTKPSPPAL
+4930 WILIVDLTPPNPPAP
-4945 VSPINGAV
+4945 VSPASGAI
-4953 TNNYTIRFDW
+4953 TNNYSIRFDW
-4963 QDGWDQYG
+4963 QDGWDPYG
-4971 IPSTGAYTIQVDNST
+4971 IPSEGAYTIQVDNSPS
-4986 AFSETSPY
+4986 FSETSPY
-4994 FKSATVDLSER
+4994 FKSATVSLSER

-5036 SSVWD
+5036 SEVWD
-5041 VLLDTLPPEVPSKAY
+5041 VLLDTLPPDVPSKAY
-5056 PDNNAVLND
+5056 PENNAILND
-5065 NQVTLAWGDVV
+5065 NRATLAWGDVV

-5095 VATDNAFSRLV
+5095 VATDGGFTQLV
-5106 LRENLTSSSRSLELP
+5106 LRENLTSSSRDLELP
-5121 DNRYWWKV
+5121 DNRYYWRV

-5169 DNRPVFRWTQVYDVT
+5169 DNRPEFRWTQVYDVT

-5193 NDPDFSSPEVLEN
+5193 NDPGFTSPEVLEN
-5206 VEENSYQPPGLG
+5206 VEENSYQPSGLG

-5225 VRAWDGLIGG
+5225 VRAWDGLMGG
-5235 NRKAGEFSE
+5235 ERKAGEFSE
-5244 VRVFLVDTVPPD
+5244 VRVLLVDTLPPD
-5256 LPENSPLHGRI
+5256 LPENSPLHGSI

-5279 VEDRSGSPTG
+5279 VSDRSGSPTG

-5294 SRYEVQVDNDPD
+5294 SHYEVQVDNDPD
-5306 FSSVDYTGTTAD
+5306 FSSVDYAGTTAD
-5318 NVWST
+5318 NVWSS

-5334 EDNFYFRVRAWD
+5334 EDNFYFRARAWD

-5377 DNNAAENHVAGDYVV
+5377 ENNAAENEVSGDYVV

-5436 SPTVTVFYP
+5436 SPSVTVFYP

-5460 APDQPGDW
+5460 APDQPGEW
-5468 SRVYELVVDRV
+5468 SQVYELVVDRV
-5479 KPLTPSLH
+5479 KPLTPTLY

-5506 VPDNTSQAEQVSGV
+5506 VPDNTSQTEEVSGV

-5525 QLDTSPAFSSP
+5525 QLDTTPAFSSP
-5536 RTFDNLRE
+5536 RSFESVRE
-5544 NGFTLPAEN
+5544 NSFTLPEEN
-5553 SLPVGLWYWRVRA
+5553 SLQVGLWYWRVRA

-5571 NAGDWSGAFT
+5571 NAGDWSGTFI

-5601 ESLTAHGRAS
+5601 ENLTAYGRAS
-5611 WQPGNSPVVG
+5611 WQPENSPVVG

-5628 DGSPLENLA
+5628 DTVPLENLP

-5646 TLSSTVLGLHTVR
+5646 TLSSTVLGLHTIR
-5659 VSLTDNQGTRE
+5659 VSLTDNQGTTE

-5691 VNPDQ
+5691 VNPGQ

-5704 RRVWENVPETSATVS
+5704 ERVWENVPETSATVS

-5733 QSGDYSVAVKAPSSL
+5733 ENGGYSVEISAPSSL
-5748 GPHQLRVRAVNT
+5748 GPHQLRVRAVNS
-5760 EGITGENRTS
+5760 EGITGENQTS
-5770 FTVKTLSVSLSLTD
+5770 FTVKTLTVSLSLTD

-5809 EGFPVTLN
+5809 DGSPVTLN

-5836 GSYRFDVTAPEEIG
+5836 GSYRFDVTAPEEIE

-5869 ALLTVRRIDISMAYD
+5869 TLLTVRRIDISMTYD

-5892 VNRVSG
+5892 LSRVSG

-5905 NQPVQFSKV
+5905 NEPIQFNKV
-5914 SFSLF
+5914 TFSLF
-5919 DENGSWSGGAENYTD
+5919 DEEGNWSGGGENFTD
-5934 ANGNYSI
+5934 ADGNYSI
-5941 TFASPSRIGTYY
+5941 TFASPSKIGTYY

-6003 DNVPVRNTAVE
+6003 DNTFVKNTAVE
-6014 IKVDGFPE
+6014 IRVDGFPE
-6022 TTVYTDENGR
+6022 TTAYTDENGR

-6042 APSKHTVQVRLQNPE
+6042 APSKHTVQVRLVDPE

-6116 SATVKVDGAT
+6116 STTVKVDGAT

-6131 LTHVT
+6131 LTHVRD
-6136 SGYWRTYASYTAPSS
+6136 GYWRTYASYTAPSP

-6159 DVSILTANGISG
+6159 DVSVLTANGISG
-6171 YVYGQPAPYQVKA
+6171 YVYDQPASYQVKA

-6190 LSDRVVNPG
+6190 LSDGVVNPG

-6214 TPVENENVILTFAGQ
+6214 TPVENENVVLTFAGQ
-6229 EFVLPASSTGNY
+6229 EFVLPTSSTGGY
-6241 SLTLAAP
+6241 SLTLTAP
-6248 GQIGKENVRVRV
+6248 DTIGRENVRVRV

-6305 PDLTPASRINLQV
+6305 PDLTPASRIDLEV
-6318 YVSGQLVR
+6318 YISGQFVR

-6334 DYSFTYT
+6334 DYSFTHT

-6364 SREVLA
+6364 SREILA

-6387 IPTTFTFYEVGTG
+6387 IPTTFTFYEVGTA

-6408 DASGRYSKQ
+6408 DENGRYSRQ

-6424 LEVRFTGLGATLRY
+6424 LEVRFTGVGATLRY

-6464 FTSVDGTR
+6464 FTSVEGTR
-6472 ATHRSVVVLLHPV
+6472 ATHRSVVVLLHPI

-6505 VGDVW
+6505 VGDIW
-6510 YLRVYRAEG
+6510 YLRVYRAEE
-6519 WDFWTRVRSGTW
+6519 WDYWTRVRSGTW
-6531 INQGGTIDITHYTI
+6531 IDLGGSVDIIGYTI
-6545 TAEDNLRSS
+6545 TAEDNLRSP

-6569 VLRLENTISQME
+6569 VLRLENTISELE
-6581 QATGALT
+6581 QATGALAE
-6588 QASGTMSGAAENLK
+6588 ASGTMSSAAENLK
-6602 RVVDNMASIVS
+6602 SVVDNMASIVS
-6613 GLVTQENMKTLENT
+6613 GLVTQENMKALENT

-6635 SRILDNL
+6635 SQILENL

-6653 ENMIDALWSGFRTV
+6653 ENMIDALWSGFQTV

-6672 NLRQQESE
+6672 NLRQQEVE
-6680 SASRLQSLMENAFQL
+6680 SAFRLQSLMENAFRL

-6706 TVDPESLSLELY
+6706 TVDPQSLSLELY

-6757 TLLSLNPGETGRIK
+6757 TLLSLNPGETGKIK

-6776 PRRTPPKTY
+6776 PRKTPPKTY

-6833 KVTLVNMGEM
+6833 KVTLINMGEM

-6863 DATGQSKLVE
+6863 DAAGQSKLVE

-6894 YLVKARADYRLNGNV
+6894 YLVKARADYRLNGDV

-6922 YLRAELKMVPPSIAP
+6922 YLRADLKMVPPSIAP
-6937 GKVVRVGVEVKNVGN
+6937 GRVMRVGVEVKNLGN
-6952 SSISSLVSVQLVTAA
+6952 SSISSLVSVQLVTAS
-6967 GEVIAEAAENLTLEA
+6967 GEVVAEATENLTLEA

-6999 EGDYLVRTGGTYLWA
+6999 EGDYLVKTGGTYLWA

-7022 DQEFMQVRRPPR
+7022 DQEFMQVRRPPK

-7050 LCLVGMGVAGRFS
+7050 LSLVGMGVAGRFS
-7063 YRYVKRR
+7063 YRYVKKR

-7089 GPDSI
+7089 GPDAI

-7125 GKTISSMVIAEEALK
+7125 GKTISSMVIAEEALR

-7312 REEEELR
+7312 REEGELQ

-7488 LGAKKEVKHGEAE
+7488 LGTKKEVKHGEAE
-7501 KPLKEEK
+7501 KPLKEEKK

-7523 EAEEKAKGEEKKKKN
+7523 EAEEKAKGEEKKKN
-7538 GGKNGGSKRKG
+7538 GGKNGGSKKKG